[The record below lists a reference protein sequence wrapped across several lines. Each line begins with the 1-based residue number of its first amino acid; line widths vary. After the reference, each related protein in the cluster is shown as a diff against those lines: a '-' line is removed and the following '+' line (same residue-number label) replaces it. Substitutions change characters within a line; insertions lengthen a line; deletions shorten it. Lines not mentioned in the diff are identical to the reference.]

1 MTANPRRRA
10 RFGFVAGLVPVL
22 LAGSAFAFTLS
33 GKLLPPCEGEPIP
46 GYPALG
52 DPPAITLLTAPDAGR
67 WTVPSCTAWH
77 GSSATLVVGLAAR
90 FHNTSGGDVLLSRIG
105 AISSLRGVRYW
116 SVTEKQ
122 WNAMFM
128 HATALEGSRPEKP
141 RGDFSAAELRS
152 GRDLYFLAADNRSRY
167 ETVSHLRV
175 SDVDNGRIVIETANV
190 TPLRWLFTSFA
201 APGDVQTWYFL
212 EHEAAGAWRFY
223 SLTRVQYASRW
234 FSGVIPNA
242 SYINRALAM
251 YRYIAG
257 IPTDRDPPA
266 AP

>member
-1 MTANPRRRA
+1 MTTEPGGRA
-10 RFGFVAGLVPVL
+10 RFGFVAGLML
-22 LAGSAFAFTLS
+22 LAMAGSAFAVTLPE
-33 GKLLPPCEGEPIP
+33 KPLPPCEGEPIP

-52 DPPAITLLTAPDAGR
+52 APPAITLLTAADAGR

-77 GSSATLVVGLAAR
+77 GNSASLVVGLAAR
-90 FHNTSGGDVLLSRIG
+90 FRSASDTDVLLSRIG
-105 AISSLRGVRYW
+105 AISSLRGVHYW
-116 SVTEKQ
+116 SVTDKQ
-122 WNAMFM
+122 WNAMFTR
-128 HATALEGSRPEKP
+128 ATALEGSNPEKP
-141 RGDFSAAELRS
+141 RGDFSAAELHS

-167 ETVSHLRV
+167 ETVSRLRV
-175 SDVDNGRIVIETANV
+175 SERDKGRIVIESDNV

-212 EHEAAGAWRFY
+212 EHEAAESWRFY
-223 SLTRVQYASRW
+223 SLTRVQYGSLW

-242 SYINRALAM
+242 SYVNRALAM